1 MGGVLLS
8 FLMTLRTQIAVIC
21 LVPLLMLAG
30 HAQPSAHQSQPPL
43 LPKVF
48 AGWEKSADNKVGVDP
63 ALIDPASS
71 QVLREYGFTDFET
84 ATYANGDRKL
94 NIKAAR
100 FKDATG
106 AYGAFTFYRA
116 PNMQRES
123 IGAMAASANE
133 RVLFFSSNV
142 LVMANFDR
150 ITAQSAGE
158 LRELARDLPGVT
170 GPAATLPTLPNYFPR
185 RELIPNSAKFIEG
198 PEALALTG
206 APVNASLV
214 DFSTQPEIMLGKYAG
229 DGKTADLMLIY
240 YPTPEIAGVRMR
252 AIEAAY
258 PKQDGTTFVAKRT
271 GPIVA
276 LVKGDVSQSEA
287 KSLLARV
294 NYEAEVSWN
303 ENAGN
308 SKKDNIG
315 NLVIA
320 ASILAGI
327 IFLIS
332 VVTGGLF
339 GFGRVLI
346 EKLFPKQY
354 AAHEEKTQFIKLHL
368 ED

>member
-1 MGGVLLS
+1 MRIRNPIIAFFALLLLAS
-8 FLMTLRTQIAVIC
+8 TGYAQSARTQTK
-21 LVPLLMLAG
+21 
-30 HAQPSAHQSQPPL
+30 PPL

-48 AGWEKSADNKVGVDP
+48 AGWEKSADDKVGTDP
-63 ALIDPASS
+63 ALIDPASG
-71 QVLREYGFTDFET
+71 QVLKEYRFTDFET
-84 ATYANGDRKL
+84 ATYTNGDRKL
-94 NIKAAR
+94 SIKAAR
-100 FKDATG
+100 FQDATG

-116 PNMQRES
+116 PNMQRET

-133 RVLFFSSNV
+133 RVFFFSSNV
-142 LVMANFDR
+142 LVMAKFDR

-158 LRELARDLPGVT
+158 LRELAQDLPAVT
-170 GPAATLPTLPNYFPR
+170 GPAAALPTLPNYFPR

-198 PEALALTG
+198 PDALAMTG

-214 DFSTQPEIMLGKYAG
+214 DFSTQPEIMLGKYSG
-229 DGKTADLMLIY
+229 DGSTADLVLIY
-240 YPTPEIAGVRMR
+240 YPTPEIAGARMR
-252 AIEAAY
+252 AIDAAY
-258 PKQDGTTFVAKRT
+258 AKQDGSTFSIKRT

-276 LVKGDVSQSEA
+276 LVKGDISQSQA

-303 ENAGN
+303 EYAGT
-308 SKKDNIG
+308 KKDNIG

-320 ASILAGI
+320 ACILAGI

-339 GFGRVLI
+339 GFGRVLM
-346 EKLFPKQY
+346 EKIFPKQY
-354 AAHEEKTQFIKLHL
+354 AAHEQKTQFIKLHL

>member
-1 MGGVLLS
+1 MRFRNQFVA
-8 FLMTLRTQIAVIC
+8 FLAV
-21 LVPLLMLAG
+21 LMLVSTG
-30 HAQPSAHQSQPPL
+30 LAQADQPQTKPSL

-48 AGWEKSADNKVGVDP
+48 AGWEKSADDKIGTNPAVVDP
-63 ALIDPASS
+63 ASG
-71 QVLREYGFTDFET
+71 QVLKEYGFTDFET
-84 ATYANGDRKL
+84 ATYTNGDRKL
-94 NIKAAR
+94 TVKAAR
-100 FKDATG
+100 FQDASG

-116 PNMQRES
+116 PNMQRET

-150 ITAQSAGE
+150 ITAQSAAE
-158 LRELARDLPGVT
+158 LRELAQDLPAVSGT
-170 GPAATLPTLPNYFPR
+170 AAALPSLPNYFPR
-185 RELIPNSAKFIEG
+185 RELVPNSAKFIEG
-198 PEALALTG
+198 PEALAMTG
-206 APVNASLV
+206 APVSAQLV
-214 DFSTQPEIMLGKYAG
+214 DFSTQPEIMLGKYAA

-240 YPTPEIAGVRMR
+240 YPTPEIAGTRMR
-252 AIEAAY
+252 AIDAAY
-258 PKQDGTTFVAKRT
+258 PKQDGVAFQIKRT

-276 LVKGDVSQSEA
+276 LVKGNISQGDA
-287 KSLLARV
+287 KSLLAHV

-320 ASILAGI
+320 ACILAGI

-339 GFGRVLI
+339 GVGKVLM
-346 EKLFPKQY
+346 ERFFPKQY
-354 AAHEEKTQFIKLHL
+354 AAHERKSQFIKLHL